1 MSHYKPYIDPSRQI
15 SKAARMRNR
24 CIALGVFLLICFGI
38 GSCISSK
45 EKPRQTK
52 EGISREDA
60 VPIPEDTLVTKQI
73 EAMESEGGEN
83 DTLGNTTSIDLDN
96 PAALP
101 QPAVKSG
108 NHVKSQKNVFLAEK
122 IDNLLQAYKPEH
134 AMILVVD
141 AKSNEIIAWG
151 ERKNNANQ
159 SQPDYLIRNTFP
171 AASLAKTITTAA
183 ALESG
188 RYSLHTPIPMIG
200 RTHRLYRDQLKVPK
214 NYRGPTLP
222 LQDAYAQSANP
233 PMGIIGQTL
242 GANRLKSAAR
252 NLGYNMNFI
261 GGLPKR
267 ASYTP
272 PDTGFGLAEA
282 ACGFTDATTISPLL
296 AAAQVRAILLKKPL
310 EIPWAENLDGFAPKK
325 RFALEVNKFSDNT
338 YFGLRQAMIRSITH
352 GTGSKNISTRNMAR
366 KNYDALT
373 IGGKT
378 GSLDGKDPYGRY
390 DWFMGFAQSK
400 EKPDKAIIVVV
411 MQAFDP
417 QGMRPQPTT
426 QVAAMVINYWAH
438 QALWGNQKK

>member
-1 MSHYKPYIDPSRQI
+1 MSQYKPYIDPTRRI

-24 CIALGVFLLICFGI
+24 GIALGVFLLICFAI
-38 GSCISSK
+38 GSCLSGKEETSSSK
-45 EKPRQTK
+45 EVATEEVSAPQ
-52 EGISREDA
+52 ED
-60 VPIPEDTLVTKQI
+60 VTDTSQI
-73 EAMESEGGEN
+73 EAMEAESVEN
-83 DTLGNTTSIDLDN
+83 DTLNTADSIDLDN
-96 PAALP
+96 PAAIP
-101 QPAVKSG
+101 QVPKQEKSG
-108 NHVKSQKNVFLAEK
+108 NHVQAQKNPFLAEK
-122 IDNLLQAYKPEH
+122 IDHLLQAYKPEH
-134 AMILVVD
+134 AMVLVVD

-151 ERKNNANQ
+151 ERKDNTNQ
-159 SQPDYLIRNTFP
+159 SKPDYLIRNTFP
-171 AASLAKTITTAA
+171 AASLAKTVTTAA

-188 RYSLHTPIPMIG
+188 RYSLHTAIPMIG
-200 RTHRLYRDQLKVPK
+200 RTHRLYKNQLKVPS

-222 LQDAYAQSANP
+222 LQDAFAQSANP
-233 PMGIIGQTL
+233 PMGIVGQNL
-242 GANRLKSAAR
+242 GASRLKAAAR

-272 PDTGFGLAEA
+272 PDTGYGLAET

-296 AAAQVRAILLKKPL
+296 AAAQVRAILMKKPL

-325 RFALEVNKFSDNT
+325 RFALDVKKFSDNT
-338 YFGLRQAMIRSITH
+338 YFGLRQAMIRAVTH
-352 GTGSKNISTRNMAR
+352 GTGSKNISPRNMAR
-366 KNYDALT
+366 KNYEALT

-378 GSLDGKDPYGRY
+378 GSLDGKDPKGRY

-400 EKPDKAIIVVV
+400 DKPDKAIIIVV

-438 QALWGNQKK
+438 QALWGK